1 MEPIVIIVLLLGAF
15 ALGAESADTQP
26 VKTPEP
32 VSEQQPKELSGRAV
46 QSTVQTCLSNRQPII
61 YRDLTIP
68 VTPQEIPLSVP
79 PRRAESGRTD
89 E

>member
-1 MEPIVIIVLLLGAF
+1 MEPIVIIGLLLGAF

-46 QSTVQTCLSNRQPII
+46 QSTVQTCLSNP
-61 YRDLTIP
+61 YSANSIP
-68 VTPQEIPLSVP
+68 TWWFCV
-79 PRRAESGRTD
+79 RAVIGGSRTRNAF
-89 E
+89 